1 MNRLVFILL
10 LQFLGFQYMIAQG
23 IEDLSFG
30 SDDTFEIIT
39 WNIEQF
45 PKNGQITVS
54 YVIDLIE
61 ALDVDILAIQEVNDI
76 NAFNQMISE
85 LSSYDGYLESLWFG
99 GLAYIYK
106 TDSIQI
112 NSLYEIYTTSE
123 FWNYFPRSP
132 MIMDLDYM
140 GERFII
146 INNHFKCCG
155 DGILN
160 IPINNDEETRR
171 YFANNLLKE
180 YIDANF
186 TNENVIVLGDL
197 NDNLLD
203 DTQNNVFQMILDDS
217 DNYLFTDYEIA
228 AGNNSEWS
236 FPSWPSHL
244 DHIIITNE
252 LFNEFQEI
260 ESHIQTIK
268 IDEYLTGGWIEY
280 DENISDHRP
289 VALKLLI
296 DDNLSVSDFDNP
308 KPSFLNYPNPFSS
321 ETTFSFKSTAELNKI
336 VIFNLNGQK
345 IVTLNINER
354 QSSISLNADEFSNG
368 IYIAKLL
375 SNNNIIATR
384 KLVIMK

>member
-1 MNRLVFILL
+1 MSRIVIIVF
-10 LQFLGFQYMIAQG
+10 LQLFAYQYITAQG
-23 IEDLSFG
+23 IENLSFG

-45 PKNGQITVS
+45 PKNDEITVS
-54 YVIDLIE
+54 YVIDIIE

-76 NAFNQMISE
+76 SIFNQMISE

-112 NSLYEIYTTSE
+112 NSIYEIYTTSE

-132 MIMDLDYM
+132 MIMDLNYM
-140 GERFII
+140 GERLII

-155 DGILN
+155 DGMLN
-160 IPINNDEETRR
+160 IPNDNDEETRR

-180 YIDANF
+180 YVDTNF
-186 TNENVIVLGDL
+186 TNENVIILGDL

-203 DTQNNVFQMILDDS
+203 DIQNNVFQMILDDS

-236 FPSWPSHL
+236 FPSWPSQL
-244 DHIIITNE
+244 DHILITNE
-252 LFNEFQEI
+252 LFNEFQDI
-260 ESHIQTIK
+260 ESDIQTIK
-268 IDEYLTGGWIEY
+268 IDEYLTGGWVEY

-289 VALKLLI
+289 VALKLMI
-296 DDNLSVSDFDNP
+296 DDNLSVSDFDNI
-308 KPSFLNYPNPFSS
+308 KPYFLNYPNPFSS
-321 ETTFSFKSTAELNKI
+321 KTTFSFKSTTELNKI

-345 IVTLNINER
+345 IITLNINER
-354 QSSISLNADEFSNG
+354 QSSISLNADEFTNG
-368 IYIAKLL
+368 IYIAKLV

-384 KLVIMK
+384 KIVIMK

>member
-1 MNRLVFILL
+1 MNRLIIILL
-10 LQFLGFQYMIAQG
+10 FQLFGYQYMIAQG
-23 IEDLSFG
+23 IENLSFG

-45 PKNGQITVS
+45 PKNGQTTVS
-54 YVIDLIE
+54 YVIDIIE

-76 NAFNQMISE
+76 NIFNQMISE

-112 NSLYEIYTTSE
+112 NSLYEIYTTSG

-132 MIMDLDYM
+132 MIMDLNYM

-160 IPINNDEETRR
+160 IPIDNDEETRR

-180 YIDANF
+180 YIDTNF

-217 DNYLFTDYEIA
+217 DNYLFTDYVIA

-252 LFNEFQEI
+252 LFNEFQDI
-260 ESHIQTIK
+260 ESDIQTIK

-321 ETTFSFKSTAELNKI
+321 ETTFSFKSTTELNKI
-336 VIFNLNGQK
+336 MIFNLNGQK
-345 IVTLNINER
+345 ITTLNINEG

-384 KLVIMK
+384 KLVMMK

>member
-1 MNRLVFILL
+1 
-10 LQFLGFQYMIAQG
+10 MIAQG

-30 SDDTFEIIT
+30 SDDTFEIMS

-45 PKNGQITVS
+45 PKNGQTTVS
-54 YVIDLIE
+54 YVIDIIE

-76 NAFNQMISE
+76 SVFNQMISE
-85 LSSYDGYLESLWFG
+85 LNSYDGYLESLWFG

-132 MIMDLDYM
+132 MIMDLNYL

-160 IPINNDEETRR
+160 IPIDNDEETRR

-180 YIDANF
+180 YIDVNF

-252 LFNEFQEI
+252 LFNEFQDI
-260 ESHIQTIK
+260 ESDIQTIK

-345 IVTLNINER
+345 IITLNINER
-354 QSSISLNADEFSNG
+354 QSSISLNAEEFSNG